1 VTAIEGR
8 SKRAEPG
15 TRIEAIVSDFG
26 GVLTSSVFDSFVAW
40 QDATG
45 IPLEALG
52 KAMAEVAARSG
63 ANPLFEL
70 EMGRVSEAEFL
81 GGLSR
86 QLSSDLGRA
95 VELDGFADRYLEH
108 LDANPRMIE
117 YMGALRERGYR
128 LAICTNN
135 IREWEERWRAKL
147 PVDEIFE
154 VVVDSSAV
162 GTRKPQPRIY
172 QITLEQLGVEPGAA
186 LFVDDLE
193 VNCLAARELGMAT
206 VWFRETEQAIEEIEA
221 ALRG

>member
-8 SKRAEPG
+8 AERGEPG
-15 TRIEAIVSDFG
+15 TPIEAIVTDFG
-26 GVLTSSVFDSFVAW
+26 GVLTSSVSDSFVAW

-52 KAMAEVAARSG
+52 KAMAEIAEREG

-70 EMGRVSEAEFL
+70 ETGRVSEAEFL
-81 GGLSR
+81 DGLSR
-86 QLSSDLGRA
+86 QLSSDLGRP

-108 LDANPRMIE
+108 LDANPRMIG
-117 YMGALRERGYR
+117 YMRELRQRGYK

-147 PVDEIFE
+147 PVDAIFD
-154 VVVDSSAV
+154 VVVDSSVV
-162 GTRKPQPRIY
+162 GARKPDARIY
-172 QITLEQLGVEPGAA
+172 EITLAQLDVEPGAA

-193 VNCLAARELGMAT
+193 VNCVAARELGMAA
-206 VWFRETEQAIEEIEA
+206 VWFRETEQAIGEIEA
-221 ALRG
+221 ALRS